1 MSILDD
7 DKFSVDDFSSFEVID
22 SWWNQYSNKKD
33 KEGYT
38 PIGAAVL
45 NSASRECIA
54 YLMQLYTFNGN
65 PEESYYN
72 VLHPFRDILYD
83 RSKGKSPLEIACMVM
98 SIEAVDVLMNNY
110 LVYQLKDEDGNAI
123 PKMTCYGEPLVD
135 VDSNGEVT
143 KEYYMYS
150 SIPLWSEYT
159 KESYKY
165 TNKEDLGIKE
175 SYKYKHC
182 ECLES
187 DILAASILQKP
198 DILKKLIDKFKLSHY
213 QYNLSSVTD
222 SNGNN
227 PLIFACLAN
236 CYESVD
242 YLLENNNHDDNN
254 KLVNNTNSDDVSALS
269 VALQSNDD
277 DLIIKL
283 LEFVPIDELLRQA
296 FSKNDHKMINMIL
309 LQIVPKRSNIYNYY
323 DKEYA
328 LQDGSTILVAT
339 YIEDENND
347 KLYELFNNDSYN
359 YNIHFNT
366 LENHS
371 CCHIIA
377 VLYRNNK
384 KPFDSVS
391 AKFDEL
397 INNHQSIYIDTV
409 MILFK
414 SDDITLTQ
422 ILNIANINKRYT
434 LVDKIFTT
442 PYRKDLFLQLVVL
455 INDPSI
461 YNATL
466 DAISHLYDRNYFTL
480 QNLADLSEDSSIS
493 SDSIFSIIDSLAVT
507 LSVIDKSLE
516 DNEFKKELV
525 FYLYDNNKVSLADI
539 DSDISNLDFKTS
551 IIIDIF
557 NSSDYNVTVEDI
569 LLLLSSSTVCRVI
582 NELYLA
588 GDIIIPDDVYI
599 IYKNYRDDLSSLNN
613 DLKPLIGCRKFI
625 DSEDISS
632 DFYWAYSFKDHA
644 GTNWNTPM
652 YYQSSTPPIMD
663 SLLMPVDGTRY
674 KTVLLYDS
682 ASDVVFSPTHFRL
695 NKFNNLPEFYTNTPY
710 DATSDRNSMIVSFNK
725 SVVRYTFSLPD
736 DMYSISSDNE
746 ITWNKDHILYRS
758 LFNSRCYS
766 DSEAQAAI
774 IFNNSYE
781 SIVEGEAVTR
791 DFRLSTKPR
800 SHVVLSIRSNQPR
813 RLHISSD
820 KLIFTSTNWNID
832 QTVTFTAIDDSID
845 NDDANITIT
854 IAVTSS
860 DSRYND
866 TLDDSFYFRVID
878 NDNAGIIYDS
888 SSIILS
894 EGSSISR
901 SYRLQSQ
908 PKSNVTLN
916 ISSNDTNSR
925 LSISKSSLVF
935 TASNWNIEQSVIFTA
950 IDNNIKDDDADVLV
964 TIKSSSTDLSYNN
977 LTNVFMITVKDDDID
992 NKIGTYAFSSGL
1004 FTILLV
1010 DDADKMIWSK
1020 PISSG
1025 SYSTSE
1031 YTIKD
1036 QWSSVYDEGYT
1047 VTQVPK
1053 SPNWTS
1059 GDKVFNYDLLYDD
1072 NLDE

>member
-1 MSILDD
+1 MSILDN
-7 DKFSVDDFSSFEVID
+7 DKFSVDDFTSFEVID

-98 SIEAVDVLMNNY
+98 SVEAVDVLMNNY

-182 ECLES
+182 ECIES

-213 QYNLSSVTD
+213 QCNLSSVTD

-277 DLIIKL
+277 DLIVKL

-328 LQDGSTILVAT
+328 LPDGSTILVAN

-359 YNIHFNT
+359 YNIHFNI
-366 LENHS
+366 LENHH

-391 AKFDEL
+391 TKFDEL
-397 INNHQSIYIDTV
+397 INNHQSIYIDTT

-434 LVDKIFTT
+434 LVDKIFTA
-442 PYRKDLFLQLVVL
+442 PYRKELFSQLVVL
-455 INDPSI
+455 IDDTSM

-480 QNLADLSEDSSIS
+480 QDLADLSEDSSIS
-493 SDSIFSIIDSLAVT
+493 SDSLFSIIDGLSVT

-539 DSDISNLDFKTS
+539 DSDISSLYFKTS

-557 NSSDYNVTVEDI
+557 NSYVYNVTVEDI
-569 LLLLSSSTVCRVI
+569 LSLSSSTVCRVI
-582 NELYLA
+582 NELYSS
-588 GDIIIPDDVYI
+588 GDIIIPDDVYT
-599 IYKNYRDDLSSLNN
+599 IYKNYRDDLYSLNN

-644 GTNWNTPM
+644 GTNWNTPV

-663 SLLMPVDGTRY
+663 SSLIPVDGTRY
-674 KTVLLYDS
+674 QTVLLYDN
-682 ASDVVFSPTHFRL
+682 ASDAVFSPTHFRL
-695 NKFNNLPEFYTNTPY
+695 SKFNNLPEFYTNTSY
-710 DATSDRNSMIVSFNK
+710 NATSDRNSMIVSFNK

-736 DMYSISSDNE
+736 DMYSISGDNE

-774 IFNNSYE
+774 IFNNSSE
-781 SIVEGEAVTR
+781 SIIEGEAVTR

-832 QTVTFTAIDDSID
+832 QTVTFTAIDDNID
-845 NDDANITIT
+845 NDDANITIA

-860 DSRYND
+860 DSRYNG

-888 SSIILS
+888 SSMILS
-894 EGSSISR
+894 EGSSILR

-908 PKSNVTLN
+908 PKANVILN

-935 TASNWNIEQSVIFTA
+935 TESNWNIEQSVVFTA

-977 LTNVFMITVKDDDID
+977 LTSVFMITVKNDDID
-992 NKIGTYAFSSGL
+992 NNIGTYAFSSGL

-1010 DDADKMIWSK
+1010 DDTDKMIWSK

-1025 SYSTSE
+1025 SYFTSE
-1031 YTIKD
+1031 YNIKN

-1053 SPNWTS
+1053 SKHWTS
-1059 GDKVFNYDLLYDD
+1059 SDKVFNYDLLYDD
-1072 NLDE
+1072 NLNE